1 MDKISDKIFDATDAG
16 LDIILYYYPQAAD
29 SVKNPSKAFKLRD
42 ETSPSAHL
50 KKINGVWRVTDFG
63 EDMHARTPIDI
74 VMREENVE
82 FNEAIS
88 ILLSRYH
95 IDNSLDSSLNKA
107 KVESRPAREDE
118 PDGFFNFERKDMT
131 DAELRILGNGVKKK
145 HADTLHFTSLSW
157 YMFTKNGKTT
167 KISSN
172 DNFPIFMRE
181 CNTGDE
187 SFYKILKPM
196 EPNKDYRFMYLGKK
210 PADYINGLY
219 ELKRKYEEHLKN
231 SDLEEDDE
239 AEGKAGKKKKLSE
252 VILCSGER
260 DAICCL
266 SRGYM
271 PIWMNSE
278 TAELKPS
285 VFKQLLSMCEKVYNL
300 PDIDATG
307 RKRAKA
313 LALKYLDI
321 YTIELPDSLLSHRDR
336 RGNPLKDMR
345 DYCEFHSSARDFDK
359 LVNTARQCKFWYE
372 EKTKNNVATKIDVVN
387 LLYFLHQNGYARL
400 VDEHDNKERIIHIT
414 DDNIVSDVTENTI
427 INFLQDYCEKNY
439 LSLEVRKSL
448 ISSRFVKNV
457 FNALPIRNDE
467 IDFTNCSPF
476 SQRFRF
482 ENCNIEV
489 FPDDIKPCANFH
501 IMKQDV
507 IRHPFK
513 RKAPS
518 FTMDMVDEKPHISI
532 HNTESCFFRFC
543 INSSRIYWRTEIE
556 SIDGKEKAQK
566 YLDDHRFCIE
576 SSRLTKSENED
587 QMQCLIA
594 KMYAIG
600 YLLHSYKDPSTPFIV
615 WILENNI
622 LNDDSSS
629 GGSGKSFIGT
639 VLKLLKHMVTLD
651 GRNKHLTENQHYLER
666 IDETT
671 DLLMVDDAVK
681 YFDFDSFYTLSTGT
695 LVINGKHSK
704 SKEIDFDHSPKVII
718 TSNFAPNRADESTIR
733 RILFVPMSDYY
744 HQKTE
749 FNNYSETRR
758 ISDDFGFNLY
768 DHDYSNEQWNA
779 DFNFLIDCLQF
790 FLTMKKNKT
799 VVTANLGNIYCRI
812 NLSIMGEQFN
822 EWAEGYFIEGGPNLD
837 IMIRKT
843 DVFNDFMNAT
853 GLKNWSSSKFSRAL
867 LSFCRN
873 NDYIECLN
881 PPQLCPE
888 STPGRI
894 IRRDGNSTVY
904 YIYVKTKG
912 TDVEE
917 RIKQYY

>member
-1 MDKISDKIFDATDAG
+1 MNNISDKIYESTDNG
-16 LDIILYYYPQAAD
+16 LDIIKYYYPQAFD
-29 SVKNPSKAFKLRD
+29 SVGKPNKAFKLRD
-42 ETSPSAHL
+42 ETAPSAYL
-50 KKINGVWRVTDFG
+50 KQIKGIWRVTDFG
-63 EDMHARTPIDI
+63 EDQHARSPIDI

-88 ILLSRYH
+88 ILVNRYN
-95 IDNSLDSSLNKA
+95 IDNRLDSSVNKA
-107 KVESRPAREDE
+107 DIECRPAKDDE
-118 PDGFFNFERKDMT
+118 PDGFFDYEIKQISDS
-131 DAELRILGNGVKKK
+131 ELKILGNGVKEN
-145 HADTLHFTSLSW
+145 HADMLNFSALSW
-157 YMFTKNGKTT
+157 YLFTKNRKTT
-167 KISSN
+167 IIRSN
-172 DNFPIFMRE
+172 ENFPIFMRE
-181 CNTGDE
+181 CHTNEE

-196 EPNKDYRFMYLGKK
+196 EPNKAYRFMYLGKK
-210 PADYINGLY
+210 APDYINGLY
-219 ELKRKYEEHLKN
+219 ELKRQYEEFLRHA
-231 SDLEEDDE
+231 DDDEEEED
-239 AEGKAGKKKKLSE
+239 GKKKKSRLGE
-252 VILCSGER
+252 CVICSGER

-266 SRGYM
+266 SRGYQ
-271 PIWMNSE
+271 PIWLNSE

-300 PDIDATG
+300 PDIDTTG
-307 RKRAKA
+307 KKRARA
-313 LALKYLDI
+313 LALKYLEL
-321 YTIELPDSLLSHRDR
+321 YTIELPDSLLEHRDQ

-345 DYCEFHSSARDFDK
+345 DFCQFHSSARDFEK

-372 EKTKNNVATKIDVVN
+372 EKTKVGVVTKLDVVN

-400 VDEHDNKERIIHIT
+400 VDEQDGKERIIHVT
-414 DDNIVSDVTENTI
+414 EDNIVSDVTENSI
-427 INFLQDYCEKNY
+427 INFLQEYCEKNY

-457 FNALPIRNDE
+457 FNALPIRNND
-467 IDFTNCSPF
+467 IDFTNCTPS

-482 ENCNIEV
+482 DNCNVEV
-489 FPDDIKPCANFH
+489 FADDIKPCSSFH

-507 IRHPFK
+507 IRHNFK
-513 RKAPS
+513 RLAPS
-518 FTMDMVDEKPHISI
+518 FTVEMADGKPVLNI
-532 HNTESCFFRFC
+532 HNTASCFFRFC
-543 INSSRIYWRTEIE
+543 INSSRLYWQEEIAN
-556 SIDGKEKAQK
+556 IDNEDNRKM
-566 YLDDHRFCIE
+566 YLKDHHFCIDSPMLSKWQIE
-576 SSRLTKSENED
+576 EQT
-587 QMQCLIA
+587 QCLMA

-639 VLKLLKHMVTLD
+639 VLKFLKHMVTLD

-671 DLLMVDDAVK
+671 DLLLVDDAVK

-695 LVINGKHSK
+695 LVVNAKHSK

-733 RILFVPMSDYY
+733 RILFVPMSDWY
-744 HQKTE
+744 HQRTE
-749 FNNYSETRR
+749 FNNYEETRR
-758 ISDDFGFNLY
+758 ISDDFGYNLY
-768 DHDYSNEQWNA
+768 SQDYTSDQWNT

-790 FLTMKKNKT
+790 FLSMKKTKT
-799 VVTANLGNIYCRI
+799 VVTANLANIYSRI

-822 EWAEGYFIEGGPNLD
+822 EWAEGFFMPGGPNLD
-837 IMIRKT
+837 IMIRKSE
-843 DVFNDFMNAT
+843 VFNDFVNT
-853 GLKNWSSSKFSRAL
+853 SGLKNWSSSKFSRAL

-881 PPQLCPE
+881 PPELCPE

-894 IRRDGNSTVY
+894 VQREGSSTVY

-912 TDVEE
+912 TPINNNKKE
-917 RIKQYY
+917 YYE